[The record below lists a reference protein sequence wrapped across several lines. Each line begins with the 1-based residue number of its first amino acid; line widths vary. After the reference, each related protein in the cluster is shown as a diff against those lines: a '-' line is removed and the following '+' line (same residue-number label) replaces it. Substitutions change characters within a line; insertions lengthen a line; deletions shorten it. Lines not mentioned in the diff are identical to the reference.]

1 MSERI
6 SLHIKNSIDAIAPAM
21 DAATDWLMARQG
33 SATDVWFVNLA
44 VDELVTNCVK
54 YAYSDSREHVI
65 DVELQ
70 IADGHLIVTVVDDG
84 REFNPLTIP
93 PPDLKLPLEERPIGG
108 LGIHLLLSVSDKMTY
123 ERRDNQNRLVLV
135 KRI

>member
-6 SLHIKNSIDAIAPAM
+6 RLHIKNSIDAIAPAV
-21 DAATDWLMARQG
+21 DSATDWLKARQG
-33 SATDVWFVNLA
+33 SATDAWFVNLA
-44 VDELVTNCVK
+44 LDELVTNCIK

-70 IADGHLIVTVVDDG
+70 ISDGHLIVTVIDDG
-84 REFNPLTIP
+84 LEFDPLTIP
-93 PPDLKLPLEERPIGG
+93 PPDMSLPLEDRPIGG

-123 ERRDNQNRLVLV
+123 ERRDDQNRVVLV
-135 KRI
+135 KRM